1 MAKKRVLI
9 VTYYWPPSGGGGVQ
23 RWLKFAKLL
32 PEWGWEPVI
41 VTPSNPDV
49 PVTDASLNDEI
60 QPNTLVWSYP
70 VHEPTRWLRAIGL
83 GGASSSRLGAG
94 GHKGVTW
101 FTKCVHWFRGNLFV
115 PDARIGWVRPT
126 ARKVLRDLKEHPVD
140 LIVSTGPPHSM
151 HLLGLRLKQATGLP
165 WVADFRDPWST
176 MDYLNEFHLT
186 SITRKR
192 IQSMER
198 EVIQTADRLLV
209 TSPGALQE
217 LGVLKPS
224 KGLVLPNGWDKD
236 DFPVPAPSPTL
247 HDGKP
252 VMGHFGALYGARNP
266 KSLWPLL
273 AQTGWHLRMG
283 GQVTEDVKQDIL
295 SSGISVE
302 WLGDLPHKQAVRAM
316 HGCHALLVAHNNSSS
331 AKASTP
337 GKVFECLATGRP
349 LLVIGPEG
357 SDLEARCVSWG
368 KPFFAHSSPTLEDN
382 LNDWLQKHRES
393 GIQNIS
399 PTEVSLEFERH
410 AIAAELAEMFGALL
424 SES

>member
-1 MAKKRVLI
+1 
-9 VTYYWPPSGGGGVQ
+9 
-23 RWLKFAKLL
+23 
-32 PEWGWEPVI
+32 
-41 VTPSNPDV
+41 
-49 PVTDASLNDEI
+49 
-60 QPNTLVWSYP
+60 
-70 VHEPTRWLRAIGL
+70 
-83 GGASSSRLGAG
+83 
-94 GHKGVTW
+94 
-101 FTKCVHWFRGNLFV
+101 
-115 PDARIGWVRPT
+115 
-126 ARKVLRDLKEHPVD
+126 
-140 LIVSTGPPHSM
+140 
-151 HLLGLRLKQATGLP
+151 
-165 WVADFRDPWST
+165 
-176 MDYLNEFHLT
+176 
-186 SITRKR
+186 
-192 IQSMER
+192 MER